1 MEQAFRCRSLA
12 SPKDVQPVAHAV
24 RQSSFKRAEAL
35 GFLLIFPVYPTAPKT
50 KTYAAAVEIGIVSCY
65 GSRNSLAEYQ
75 RLEDENFVLRPKKT
89 KLHPD
94 TAAPEP

>member
-24 RQSSFKRAEAL
+24 RQSSFKRVEAL
-35 GFLLIFPVYPTAPKT
+35 GFLLIFP

-89 KLHPD
+89 
-94 TAAPEP
+94 TAMA